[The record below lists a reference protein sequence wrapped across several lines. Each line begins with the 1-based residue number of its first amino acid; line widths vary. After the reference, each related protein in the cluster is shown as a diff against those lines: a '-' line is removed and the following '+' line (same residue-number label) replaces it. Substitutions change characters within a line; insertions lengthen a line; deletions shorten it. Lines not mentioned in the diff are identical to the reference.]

1 MAAPTITLPS
11 QSMCWPSDLATLT
24 VHGDRYK
31 EVRVRLQVVGAWSYE
46 ATLYTDYDGKAV
58 MTGVD
63 RILIDCMH
71 DGTLADYTD
80 LDVLV
85 GAGGEGTELTL
96 QGTKRVLLFDG
107 YTPTPARD
115 WCKHSFLLLGNE
127 RTVPADVALAPCE
140 LHWANSGGGDYYEY
154 CAPYTVYYLANAK
167 TGESRRV
174 ELQDDSTID
183 MDDDQGSHTFNPSED
198 VAIQDAGLQAEAAD
212 WVLAT
217 VQHRLGL
224 RVFTMHVQHKAAATL
239 DPLRVEF
246 INAFGYADT
255 LYLFGERVVEHKYDY
270 TTATVGGTVR
280 TLQVTDVPT
289 IKAAT
294 GPMQWRSAAA
304 VQDLCRAHKIWLVDK
319 NGVRTPIFVSAAEHK
334 AQAAPG
340 EPLEATL
347 SLQYC
352 TPYPIIDDGD
362 GLTYDTTPAVFD
374 NSFA

>member
-1 MAAPTITLPS
+1 
-11 QSMCWPSDLATLT
+11 MCWPSDLATLT

-46 ATLYTDYDGKAV
+46 ATLYTDYDGKAI

-63 RILIDCMH
+63 RMIIDCMH

-80 LDVLV
+80 IDILV
-85 GAGGEGTELTL
+85 GAGGEGTDLTL

-154 CAPYTVYYLANAK
+154 CAPYTTYYFVNTK

-183 MDDDQGSHTFNPSED
+183 MDDDQGSHEFTPSED
-198 VAIQDAGLQAEAAD
+198 IAIQEAGLQAEAAD
-212 WVLAT
+212 LVLAT

-224 RVFTMHVQHKAAATL
+224 RVFTMHVQHVGAANL
-239 DPLRVEF
+239 EPLRVEF

-280 TLQVTDVPT
+280 TLQVSDVPT
-289 IKAAT
+289 IKAST

-304 VQDLCRAHKIWLVDK
+304 VQDLCRAHKIWLVGKD
-319 NGVRTPIFVSAAEHK
+319 GVRTPIFISAAEHK

-352 TPYPIIDDGD
+352 QPYPIIDDGD
-362 GLTYDTTPAVFD
+362 GLTFDTTPAVFD

>member
-11 QSMCWPSDLATLT
+11 QSMCWPSDLATLA

-31 EVRVRLQVVGAWSYE
+31 EVRVRLQVRGAWSYE
-46 ATLYTDYDGKAV
+46 ATLYTDYDGKAI
-58 MTGVD
+58 MTRVD
-63 RILIDCMH
+63 RMLIDCMH
-71 DGTLADYTD
+71 DGTLPADYIM

-96 QGTKRVLLFDG
+96 QGSKRVLLFDG
-107 YTPTPARD
+107 YTPTPCRD

-140 LHWANSGGGDYYEY
+140 LHWACGAGDDSEY
-154 CAPYTVYYLANAK
+154 CAPYTTYYFVNTK

-174 ELQDDSTID
+174 ELADDATID
-183 MDDDQGSHTFNPSED
+183 MDDDQGSHVFNPDEGI
-198 VAIQDAGLQAEAAD
+198 AIMVGGLQAEASD
-212 WVLAT
+212 LVLSA

-224 RVFTMHVQHKAAATL
+224 RVYTLHVQHVGAANL

-255 LYLFGERVVEHKYDY
+255 LYLFGERVVEHKFDY
-270 TTATVGGTVR
+270 TTATVGGTVL
-280 TLQVTDVPT
+280 TLQVNDVPT

-352 TPYPIIDDGD
+352 QPYPIIDDGD

>member
-1 MAAPTITLPS
+1 MAAPTITLPT

-31 EVRVRLQVVGAWSYE
+31 EVRVRLQVLGAWSYE
-46 ATLYTDYDGKAV
+46 ATLYTDYDGKAI

-96 QGTKRVLLFDG
+96 QGSKRVLLFDG
-107 YTPTPARD
+107 YTPTPCRD
-115 WCKHSFLLLGNE
+115 WCKRSFLLLGNE

-154 CAPYTVYYLANAK
+154 CAPYTTYYFVNTK

-174 ELQDDSTID
+174 ELADDATID
-183 MDDDQGSHTFNPSED
+183 MDDDQGSHVFNPDEGI
-198 VAIQDAGLQAEAAD
+198 AIMVGGLQAEAAD
-212 WVLAT
+212 LVLSA

-224 RVFTMHVQHKAAATL
+224 RVFTMHVQHVGAATL

-280 TLQVTDVPT
+280 TLQVNDVPT

-304 VQDLCRAHKIWLVDK
+304 VQDLCRAHKIWLVGK
-319 NGVRTPIFVSAAEHK
+319 NGERTPIFVSAAEHK

-352 TPYPIIDDGD
+352 QPYPIIDDGD
-362 GLTYDTTPAVFD
+362 GLTYDTTPAIFD

>member
-24 VHGDRYK
+24 VHGDHHS

-46 ATLYTDYDGKAV
+46 ATLYTDYNGKAF

-63 RILIDCMH
+63 RILADGLH
-71 DGTLADYTD
+71 DGTLADYTT
-80 LDVLV
+80 LDVFV
-85 GAGGEGTELTL
+85 GAGGEGTELNL
-96 QGTKRVLLFDG
+96 QGRPRVLLFDG
-107 YTPTPARD
+107 YTPTPCRD
-115 WCKHSFLLLGNE
+115 WCKRSFLLLGNE
-127 RTVPADVALAPCE
+127 RTVPADVALEPCE
-140 LHWANSGGGDYYEY
+140 LHWACGAGDYSEL
-154 CAPYTVYYLANAK
+154 CAPYTVYYLINAK

-174 ELQDDSTID
+174 ELQDDAPID
-183 MDDDQGSHTFNPSED
+183 MDDDQGSHTFHPSED
-198 VAIQDAGLQAEAAD
+198 VAIQEAGLEAEAAD

-217 VQHRLGL
+217 IQHRLGL
-224 RVFTMHVQHKAAATL
+224 RVFTMHVQHRGAATL
-239 DPLRVEF
+239 EPLRVEF

-280 TLQVTDVPT
+280 TLKVTDVPT

-304 VQDLCRAHKIWLVDK
+304 VQDLCRAHKIWLVGK
-319 NGVRTPIFVSAAEHK
+319 NGERTPIFVSAAEHK

-362 GLTYDTTPAVFD
+362 GLTYDTTPTVFD

>member
-1 MAAPTITLPS
+1 
-11 QSMCWPSDLATLT
+11 MCWPSDLATLT
-24 VHGDRYK
+24 VHGERYK

-46 ATLYTDYDGKAV
+46 ATLYTDYDGKAI

-71 DGTLADYTD
+71 DGTLPADYTT

-96 QGTKRVLLFDG
+96 QGSKRVLLFDG
-107 YTPTPARD
+107 YTPTPCRD
-115 WCKHSFLLLGNE
+115 WCKRSFLLLGNE
-127 RTVPADVALAPCE
+127 RTVPADVALEPCE
-140 LHWANSGGGDYYEY
+140 LHWATNGGADYAEY
-154 CAPYTVYYLANAK
+154 CAPYTTYYFVNTK

-174 ELQDDSTID
+174 ELADDATID
-183 MDDDQGSHTFNPSED
+183 MDDDQGSHVFNPDEGI
-198 VAIQDAGLQAEAAD
+198 AIMVGGLQAEAAD
-212 WVLAT
+212 LVLSA

-224 RVFTMHVQHKAAATL
+224 RVFTMHVQHVGAATL

-246 INAFGYADT
+246 INTFGYADT

-280 TLQVTDVPT
+280 TLQVNDVPT

-304 VQDLCRAHKIWLVDK
+304 VQDLCRAHKIWLVGK
-319 NGVRTPIFVSAAEHK
+319 NGERTPIFVSAAEHK

-352 TPYPIIDDGD
+352 QPYPLIDDGD

>member
-1 MAAPTITLPS
+1 
-11 QSMCWPSDLATLT
+11 MCWPSDLATLT

-31 EVRVRLQVVGAWSYE
+31 EVRVRLQVRGAWSYE
-46 ATLYTDYDGKAV
+46 ATLYTDYDGKAI

-63 RILIDCMH
+63 RMLIDCMH

-96 QGTKRVLLFDG
+96 QGSKRVLLFDG
-107 YTPTPARD
+107 YTPTPCRD

-183 MDDDQGSHTFNPSED
+183 MDDDQGSHVFNPSID
-198 VAIQDAGLQAEAAD
+198 VAIQEAGLQAEAAD

-224 RVFTMHVQHKAAATL
+224 RVFTMHVQHTGAATL

-246 INAFGYADT
+246 INAFGYADA

-280 TLQVTDVPT
+280 TLQVNDVPT
-289 IKAAT
+289 IKVAT

-304 VQDLCRAHKIWLVDK
+304 VQDLCRAHKIWLVGKD
-319 NGVRTPIFVSAAEHK
+319 GVRTPIFISAAEHK

-352 TPYPIIDDGD
+352 EPYPLIDDGE

>member
-1 MAAPTITLPS
+1 MAAPTITLPDD
-11 QSMCWPSDLATLT
+11 SMCWPSDLATLT
-24 VHGDRYK
+24 VHGDRYS
-31 EVRVRLQVVGAWSYE
+31 EVRVRLQVAGAWSYE
-46 ATLYTDYDGKAV
+46 AAMYTDYNGKAI
-58 MTGVD
+58 MTRVD
-63 RILIDCMH
+63 RMLIDCLH
-71 DGTLADYTD
+71 DGTLAADYIM

-85 GAGGEGTELTL
+85 GAGSEGVEFKL
-96 QGTKRVLLFDG
+96 QGSIRVLLFDG
-107 YTPTPARD
+107 YTQLPCWD
-115 WCKHSFLLLGNE
+115 WCKMSFLLLGNE

-140 LHWANSGGGDYYEY
+140 LHWACGAGDYSEL
-154 CAPYTVYYLANAK
+154 CAPYTVYYLINSK

-174 ELQDDSTID
+174 ECQDDDTID
-183 MDDDQGSHTFNPSED
+183 MDDAQGSHEFTPSID
-198 VAIQDAGLQAEAAD
+198 VAIQAAGLQAESAD

-224 RVFTMHVQHKAAATL
+224 RVFTMHVQHVGAATL

-280 TLQVTDVPT
+280 TLQVNDVPT

-304 VQDLCRAHKIWLVDK
+304 VQDLCRAHKIWLVGK

-334 AQAAPG
+334 AQAAPC

-352 TPYPIIDDGD
+352 QPYPIIDDGD

>member
-24 VHGDRYK
+24 VHGDHDS

-46 ATLYTDYDGKAV
+46 TTLYTDYNGKAF

-63 RILIDCMH
+63 RILADGLH
-71 DGTLADYTD
+71 DGTLADYTT
-80 LDVLV
+80 LDVFV

-96 QGTKRVLLFDG
+96 QGRPRVLLFDG
-107 YTPTPARD
+107 YTPTPCRD
-115 WCKHSFLLLGNE
+115 WCKRSFLLLGNE

-140 LHWANSGGGDYYEY
+140 LHWACGAGDYSEL
-154 CAPYTVYYLANAK
+154 CAPYTVYYFANAK

-174 ELQDDSTID
+174 EVQDDSTID
-183 MDDDQGSHTFNPSED
+183 MDDDQGIHTFHPSED
-198 VAIQDAGLQAEAAD
+198 VAIQEAGLQHEAAD

-224 RVFTMHVQHKAAATL
+224 RVFTMHVQHVGAATI

-280 TLQVTDVPT
+280 TLQVSDVPT

-304 VQDLCRAHKIWLVDK
+304 VQDLCRAHKIWLVGK
-319 NGVRTPIFVSAAEHK
+319 NGERTPIFISAAEHK

-352 TPYPIIDDGD
+352 TPYPVIDDGN
-362 GLTYDTTPAVFD
+362 GLTFDTTPTVFD

>member
-1 MAAPTITLPS
+1 MAAPTIPLPS

-24 VHGDRYK
+24 VHGARYS

-46 ATLYTDYDGKAV
+46 ATLYTDYDGKAI

-71 DGTLADYTD
+71 DGTLADYTT

-96 QGTKRVLLFDG
+96 QGSKRVLLFDG
-107 YTPTPARD
+107 YTPTPCRD

-140 LHWANSGGGDYYEY
+140 LHWACGAGEYSEY
-154 CAPYTVYYLANAK
+154 CAPYTTYYFVNTK

-174 ELQDDSTID
+174 ECQDDSTID

-198 VAIQDAGLQAEAAD
+198 VAIQEAGLQAEAAD

-224 RVFTMHVQHKAAATL
+224 RVFTMHVQHVGAATL
-239 DPLRVEF
+239 EPLRVEF

-294 GPMQWRSAAA
+294 GPMKWRSAAA
-304 VQDLCRAHKIWLVDK
+304 VQDLCRAHKIWLVGK
-319 NGVRTPIFVSAAEHK
+319 NGERTPIFISAAEHK

-352 TPYPIIDDGD
+352 QPYPIIDDGE
-362 GLTYDTTPAVFD
+362 GLTYDTTPTVFD

>member
-46 ATLYTDYDGKAV
+46 ATLYTDYDGKAI
-58 MTGVD
+58 MTHVD
-63 RILIDCMH
+63 RMLIDCMH
-71 DGTLADYTD
+71 DGTLAADYIM

-96 QGTKRVLLFDG
+96 QGSKRVLLFDG
-107 YTPTPARD
+107 YTPTPCRD

-140 LHWANSGGGDYYEY
+140 LHWACGAGDYSEL
-154 CAPYTVYYLANAK
+154 CAPYTTYYFVNTK

-174 ELQDDSTID
+174 ELADDATID
-183 MDDDQGSHTFNPSED
+183 MDDDQGSHVFNPDEGI
-198 VAIQDAGLQAEAAD
+198 AIMVGGLQAEAAD
-212 WVLAT
+212 LVLSA

-224 RVFTMHVQHKAAATL
+224 RVFTMHVQHTAAATIE
-239 DPLRVEF
+239 PLRVEF
-246 INAFGYADT
+246 INAFGYDDT

-280 TLQVTDVPT
+280 TLQVNDVPT

-304 VQDLCRAHKIWLVDK
+304 VQDLCRAHKIWLVGK
-319 NGVRTPIFVSAAEHK
+319 NGERTPIFVSAAEHK

-352 TPYPIIDDGD
+352 EPYPLIDDGD
-362 GLTYDTTPAVFD
+362 GLTFDTTPAVFD